1 MANRLTNL
9 AVDWVSLVDRAA
21 VRDPQNP
28 TQPQRLLVWKAESSA
43 GEDPTH
49 EPQGGQMNPDELKAA
64 LTKAEQERDAALEAV
79 TKTEGERDAATAQ
92 VTELEKAAEKPAE
105 PTEPKVDPLAK
116 ADPEIRA
123 MLAKAETEAAELR
136 KAAQEATDLA
146 KAERE
151 IRVTREFIAKADEYR
166 ALPLDGTVFGPV
178 LKAASEKFSK
188 EENDE
193 LIRVLK
199 AADEQIAKSD
209 LFKEQGRSTDGNPES
224 ATATDA
230 LQKAAVEIRKSD
242 SSLNSFQAMQR
253 AMRENPDLAAAQ
265 VAASR

>member
-9 AVDWVSLVDRAA
+9 NVEFVSLVDRAA
-21 VRDPQNP
+21 VRNPQNP
-28 TQPQRLLVWKAESSA
+28 TEPQRLIFWKAETA
-43 GEDPTH
+43 TGEDPTP

-105 PTEPKVDPLAK
+105 PTEPTVDPLAK

-151 IRVTREFIAKADEYR
+151 IRVTREFVAKADEYR
-166 ALPLDGTVFGPV
+166 ALPLEGTVFGPV
-178 LKAASEKFSK
+178 LKAASEKLSK

-209 LFKEQGRSTDGNPES
+209 LFKEQGRSTDGNPEAAG
-224 ATATDA
+224 ATEG
-230 LQKAAVEIRKSD
+230 LNKAVADLRKSD
-242 SSLNSFQAMQR
+242 PTLSSFQAIQR
-253 AMRENPDLAAAQ
+253 ATRENPELAAAQ